1 MVTKK
6 RKVTLMATEKERRL
20 KIRVVGKRG
29 MVHMLPLGVTT
40 EILHV
45 KLTKTLKGLNM
56 DAYSAKASQNK

>member
-20 KIRVVGKRG
+20 KIRVVGKRR

-40 EILHV
+40 EILYV
-45 KLTKTLKGLNM
+45 KLNHALKGLNI
-56 DAYSAKASQNK
+56 DAYIAKAGQNK